1 MPRFTYVTIL
11 NINTM
16 ERVIKAFVKM
26 SEAISFVKSFRCK
39 GHVVYAE
46 RYDEILA
53 FKSDSVGFQM
63 SRS

>member
-1 MPRFTYVTIL
+1 MPRFTYVHIL

-16 ERVIKAFVKM
+16 ERVIKGFVKM
-26 SEAISFVKSFRCK
+26 SEAIAFVKRFRCK

-53 FKSDSVGFQM
+53 FKSDTVGLEL

>member
-26 SEAISFVKSFRCK
+26 SDAISYVKRFRCK

-46 RYDEILA
+46 RYEEILA
-53 FKSDSVGFQM
+53 FKSDSVGFQI